1 LDSWTKAAVIA
12 STLAAVIYETVN
24 VGRELPQL
32 PALAL
37 LAFVL
42 AFVAARVAPDETAGG
57 VMAFGCL
64 VPVLFLAVHGQFRLW
79 YLAPWKAALV
89 GATAPTMT
97 LAWRYPPRFRFALVA
112 WSLAVAVTW
121 PIVALRELDWTPSL
135 LWVQPSTSSSAI
147 HEVSLTYWIAQ
158 IAQVHLLGLLWM
170 DWLFGRFSSEN
181 VRKLEKTIVLPLTAF
196 ASLAALLAVYQG
208 FFNLQFLGVGTWA
221 DIGRASG
228 ALADGNPS
236 GALSALWLPIPLGMI
251 AVAGRRRWTVLAVA
265 ATVVLFLGVWSTGSR
280 TALLTAVVGLGA
292 TLQLIFTSIS
302 SQRTRAVAIA
312 ALVVA
317 GIAAGLVAVSPKVV
331 GPIRRVGGMMPNIT
345 MTAAR
350 QTAWELWARGG
361 YGLVAVAMIKDAP
374 LQGVG
379 IGVFHRLTGEYGTL
393 LLGAPLPAD
402 NAQNWPR
409 HQLAELGALGSIG
422 PLIWIALIIAVLV
435 GGPAPPERRS
445 RVLAIK
451 YVIAGFGVASL
462 LGMPGQNVL
471 VALSFCTLSA
481 CLLLMVGADRPTDA
495 NWDRRTLRTNVAI
508 VLAVA
513 LATLTV
519 RSGWLDLRPPFR
531 AKRFDLPYSYGWYQP
546 IEGASGR
553 TETGDHA
560 VAVPRAPKKWLK
572 LTVWVE
578 HPDADNRPVRADV
591 WIDHDRVVHSRF
603 PHGLPLTRYVA
614 VPGENKRFV
623 IETTVDRTFLPADHR
638 YGEVG
643 LTMEWEFVDDR
654 GP

>member
-1 LDSWTKAAVIA
+1 LDRWTKAAVIA
-12 STLAAVIYETVN
+12 STLAALTYETVN
-24 VGRELPQL
+24 VGREFPQL
-32 PALAL
+32 PVLAL

-42 AFVAARVAPDETAGG
+42 AFVAARFAPDEAAGG

-64 VPVLFLAVHGQFRLW
+64 VPVLFLAIHGHFRIW
-79 YLAPWKAALV
+79 YLTPWKAALV

-97 LAWRYPPRFRFALVA
+97 LTWRYPLRFRFALVA

-135 LWVQPSTSSSAI
+135 LWVRPSTPSSAI

-181 VRKLEKTIVLPLTAF
+181 VRKLETAIVLPLTAF
-196 ASLAALLAVYQG
+196 ASIAALLAVYQG
-208 FFNLQFLGVGTWA
+208 FFDLRFLSIGTWA
-221 DIGRASG
+221 DLGRASG

-236 GALSALWLPIPLGMI
+236 GVLSALCLPIPLGMI

-280 TALLTAVVGLGA
+280 TALLTAVVGLCA
-292 TLQLIFTSIS
+292 IVHQITSIS
-302 SQRTRAVAIA
+302 GKRIRPVAVAA
-312 ALVVA
+312 MAVA
-317 GIAAGLVAVSPKVV
+317 GIAAGLLVVSPRVV
-331 GPIRRVGGMMPNIT
+331 GPIRRVSETLPNFT
-345 MTAAR
+345 VAAAR

-361 YGLVAVAMIKDAP
+361 YGLAAVAMIEDKP

-379 IGVFHRLTGEYGTL
+379 IGAFHRLTGEYGTL
-393 LLGAPLPAD
+393 VLGRPLPAD
-402 NAQNWPR
+402 NAQSWPR

-422 PLIWIALIIAVLV
+422 CFVWIVLMIAVILR
-435 GGPAPPERRS
+435 GRTGPDSRS
-445 RVLAIK
+445 NMLATK
-451 YVIAGFGVASL
+451 YAIAAFGLASL

-471 VALSFCTLSA
+471 VALTFCTLA
-481 CLLLMVGADRPTDA
+481 AWLLVLVGANESTPSVS
-495 NWDRRTLRTNVAI
+495 NRTTLWTS
-508 VLAVA
+508 LAVA
-513 LATLTV
+513 LAVALAAMTA
-519 RSGWLDLRPPFR
+519 RSGWRDLRPPFR
-531 AKRFDLPYSYGWYQP
+531 AKRFDLPYRYGWYQP
-546 IEGASGR
+546 FEGASGQ
-553 TETGDHA
+553 THTSGHS
-560 VAVPRAPKKWLK
+560 VAVPQAPKKWLK

-578 HPDADNRPVRADV
+578 HPDADDRPVRADV

-603 PHGLPLTRYVA
+603 PRGLPLTRYVA
-614 VPGENKRFV
+614 VPGENRRFV
-623 IETTVDRTFLPADHR
+623 IETTVDRTFLPAGHQ

-654 GP
+654 SP